1 MIKLEKDENIFKL
14 ILDNGENRWN
24 TRLVREIGAA
34 LDEVEKSEG
43 PAALVTSSS
52 DNKFFRMVLI

>member
-1 MIKLEKDENIFKL
+1 MIKLERDENIFKL

-24 TRLVREIGAA
+24 TELVREIDTA
-34 LDEVEKSEG
+34 LDEVEQSQG

-52 DNKFFRMVLI
+52 DNKFFQMDLI